1 MELVCCG
8 TIVWFCGGFFGSE
21 TQEFLGFADTQMRR
35 SNLEQ
40 GDVGGGYVGEGS
52 GAGKHQQAIERV
64 ERVSVRD
71 SSSSAVASSAPI
83 ATPSAAPIKKRRY
96 RGVRQRPWGKWA
108 AEIRDPKKAARV
120 WLGTFDTAEEAA
132 MAYDVAA
139 TKFRGLRAKL
149 NFPDGKMP
157 PISTSTVVGS
167 SSSAVAVSTPPSSTL
182 PPPTKTTS
190 SSAILPHN
198 PYPRTQPSR
207 HWTTPVES
215 SHQQQ
220 ISSSS
225 RQAVAEESN
234 WNLEREISS
243 TSLAAYSSTLQEFQ
257 PYMPQ
262 QEITYFTPGLVQQE
276 ITSAADDA
284 QLSSRHHHRHN
295 LWQQQQQQQISSAPQ
310 QHPVSPRQ
318 QLWQSSLQNLD
329 PNYELYDV
337 EQHQHHHQMS
347 GQDEQNFQ
355 YGEDFRPGMMHHHL
369 QDSQFHQQQQYYL
382 PQAAAGGGE
391 SSASFGVGR
400 IGDIQAHQN
409 IHQQSQTPM
418 SGFTE
423 EFSYDQIFDQQL
435 PFWTSSGPAPS
446 PSAPGTG
453 HFYFPYSDDHQNPP
467 QQ

>member
-1 MELVCCG
+1 M
-8 TIVWFCGGFFGSE
+8 
-21 TQEFLGFADTQMRR
+21 
-35 SNLEQ
+35 
-40 GDVGGGYVGEGS
+40 GEGS
-52 GAGKHQQAIERV
+52 GAGKQQQAV

-71 SSSSAVASSAPI
+71 SSSSAVASSTPI
-83 ATPSAAPIKKRRY
+83 ATSSAAPIKKRRY

-157 PISTSTVVGS
+157 PISTSTAVGS

-182 PPPTKTTS
+182 PPSTKTTS
-190 SSAILPHN
+190 SSARLPHN

-220 ISSSS
+220 ISYSS
-225 RQAVAEESN
+225 RQVVAEETD
-234 WNLEREISS
+234 WNFQRGISS
-243 TSLAAYSSTLQEFQ
+243 TNLAAYPSTLQES

-276 ITSAADDA
+276 ITSAPDDA
-284 QLSSRHHHRHN
+284 QISSRQHHRHN
-295 LWQQQQQQQISSAPQ
+295 LWQQQQQQQISSVPQ
-310 QHPVSPRQ
+310 QHPLSPRQ

-337 EQHQHHHQMS
+337 EQQQQHHHQMS
-347 GQDEQNFQ
+347 RQDEQNFQ
-355 YGEDFRPGMMHHHL
+355 YEDDFRPGMMHHHL
-369 QDSQFHQQQQYYL
+369 QDSQFHQQQQQQQQYYL
-382 PQAAAGGGE
+382 PQASAAAGGGE

-409 IHQQSQTPM
+409 IHQQSQTPS

-435 PFWTSSGPAPS
+435 PFWTSSGSAPS

-453 HFYFPYSDDHQNPP
+453 HFYFPFSDDHHQNPP

>member
-1 MELVCCG
+1 
-8 TIVWFCGGFFGSE
+8 
-21 TQEFLGFADTQMRR
+21 MRR

-220 ISSSS
+220 ISSSSS

-409 IHQQSQTPM
+409 IHQQSQTPS